1 MQSWQSWSD
10 LGRATGHALFRC
22 RDVLVPLAVALLVVG
37 ARRDDFL
44 APPALDRWLDA
55 LGAFAIVTGLAIRS
69 LVMATTTIR
78 RSGVHRRVAAP
89 TLLDGGPYAW
99 CRNPLYLA
107 NATILVGLTL
117 LFDSRW
123 MVGLALPAALLGI
136 RSIVAAEERVLLA
149 TFGDRYR
156 DYCRRVPRFLPRP
169 SFPPGPSGAALAY
182 DWRRALRK
190 EHGTAFAAVSVA
202 LAFAAAEDA
211 ARLGLGAWHWREP
224 MWLGTWLLAAALWA
238 AVRVWKHTVSSGELP
253 ITPQATAAAAPAVT
267 GGIV

>member
-1 MQSWQSWSD
+1 MRPPTRSWSD
-10 LGRATGHALFRC
+10 LGRAAGHALFRC
-22 RDVLVPLAVALLVVG
+22 RDVLVPLAVVLLVIG

-55 LGAFAIVTGLAIRS
+55 LGALAIAAGLAIRA
-69 LVMATTTIR
+69 LVMATSAIR
-78 RSGVHRRVAAP
+78 RSGVHRRVVAP
-89 TLLDGGPYAW
+89 TLFDTGPYAW

-107 NATILVGLTL
+107 NATILIGLTL

-169 SFPPGPSGAALAY
+169 PSPSGAAPAY

-211 ARLGLGAWHWREP
+211 ARLGRAAWHWREP

-238 AVRVWKHTVSSGELP
+238 AVRIWKHAPSADLP
-253 ITPQATAAAAPAVT
+253 IAPHPAAPPASAVT